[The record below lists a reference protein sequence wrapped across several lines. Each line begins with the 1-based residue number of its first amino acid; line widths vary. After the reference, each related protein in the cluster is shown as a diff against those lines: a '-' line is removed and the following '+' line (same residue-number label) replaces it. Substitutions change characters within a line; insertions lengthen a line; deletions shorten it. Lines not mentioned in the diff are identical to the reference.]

1 MVSHGRE
8 ILLLAGK
15 YDLST
20 ACVFPLK
27 LSLLGELHQSKGLHW
42 EGKPPHPMGQY
53 VCLLLL
59 Q

>member
-1 MVSHGRE
+1 MVSRVRE
-8 ILLLAGK
+8 ILLLTGK

-27 LSLLGELHQSKGLHW
+27 LSLLGELHHSKGLHW

-53 VCLLLL
+53 VRLLLL